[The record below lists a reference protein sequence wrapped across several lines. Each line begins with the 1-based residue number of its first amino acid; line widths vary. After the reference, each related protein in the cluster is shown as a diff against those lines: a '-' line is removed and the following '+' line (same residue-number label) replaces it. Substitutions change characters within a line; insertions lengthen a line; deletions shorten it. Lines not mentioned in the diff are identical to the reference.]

1 MRPSNNRKNELN
13 KSSTLQI
20 LENACIGSHA
30 DYHEPPESIEFYD
43 S

>member
-20 LENACIGSHA
+20 LEMHVEDHMPGS
-30 DYHEPPESIEFYD
+30 PESIEFYGF
-43 S
+43 